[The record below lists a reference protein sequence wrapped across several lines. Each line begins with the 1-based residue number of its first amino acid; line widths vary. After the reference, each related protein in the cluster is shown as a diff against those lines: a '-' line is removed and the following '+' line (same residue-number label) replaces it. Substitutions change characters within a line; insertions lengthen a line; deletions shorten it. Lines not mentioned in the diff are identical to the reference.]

1 MQNEILCIVSKFL
14 WVVAIIV
21 LINVGLMPFGYNM
34 FQTDLFLTTLDWAVA
49 PIHYIAGIAG
59 LLGLY
64 RLIMKLVNRGS
75 GSLCGCS
82 GSGACPCGRPNC
94 NCR

>member
-1 MQNEILCIVSKFL
+1 MQNELICCASKAL
-14 WVVAIIV
+14 WIVAIII
-21 LINVGLMPFGYNM
+21 LINVGIEPFGYNL
-34 FQTDLFLTTLDWAVA
+34 FQTELFQTTLDWLVN
-49 PIHYIAGIAG
+49 PLHYIAGIAG

-64 RLIMKLVNRGS
+64 RLIMKLVHGQ

-82 GSGACPCGRPNC
+82 GKGACPCGRPNC

>member
-1 MQNEILCIVSKFL
+1 MENQMLCYLAKAL
-14 WVVAIIV
+14 WLVAIIA
-21 LINVGLMPFGYNM
+21 LINMGLEPFGYNM
-34 FQTDLFLTTLDWAVA
+34 FQTEFFEVTAPWLVN

-64 RLIMKLVNRGS
+64 RLIMKMVNGGK

-82 GSGACPCGRPNC
+82 GNGACPCGRSNC
-94 NCR
+94 NCK